1 MLQVGDKV
9 HHLVLQYLAVV
20 QHGWHTRHCLHAN
33 LQRGVHMCYVHVYL
47 RMCILRMC
55 LHLHILTLPV
65 WLAVRCRFHEELSVY
80 SMRFTLK
87 SKLKIYALA

>member
-1 MLQVGDKV
+1 MQTYNGGCICV
-9 HHLVLQYLAVV
+9 
-20 QHGWHTRHCLHAN
+20 
-33 LQRGVHMCYVHVYL
+33 MC
-47 RMCILRMC
+47 MCILRMC

-87 SKLKIYALA
+87 SKLKIYALAWES